1 MVGPLFLDLNTTCLQ
16 RGSFGE
22 SGTTP
27 HFYTMALT
35 EFKSRL
41 IADCGISMGDE
52 GKGRL
57 ISEVV
62 EELRQRSGQ
71 QNPVDVVI
79 KINGGA
85 NSGHTAGGLKLNL
98 LPAGVVDQSVRFL
111 AIGAG
116 VVADPRKFIWEL
128 TPVDARGYRVTERL
142 AIDEKTMV
150 SDLTHR
156 LLDLAWEWYRVNL
169 IHEEPRGS
177 TGRGITPSYLDE
189 VGQFQIFYC
198 DFLYTKEQ
206 YLNKLSQKAERACKT
221 IQYVCQVT
229 EEAWNAFFD
238 TLTQAELRANADAL
252 EAGLFQES
260 EFDFSRFKGEHPF
273 TLNIEEVANTYW
285 EAGQQLKNRI
295 ADVREIV
302 RQAQS
307 AGKYVIGEFGQAYWL
322 DKRQGFSPNVSAS
335 HTYAPEFF
343 NSACVPVQPLHVF
356 GVAKAYDTKVG
367 THVFLTKVDE
377 PHPLFDRLKLLE
389 FGTSTGRQRM
399 VGWYDAVEKAD
410 TLRYGGFHDLM
421 INKIDALSHDK
432 NWSGNLK
439 ICIAYEDDNGNRI
452 HRVPRNESLRKSLKP
467 IYQEYAGWSAD
478 ISKARS
484 FNELPEEAKAYV
496 AGMVR
501 SLLDAAYFGEEWPDS
516 LPNLRYL
523 GVGPMPAQIIK
534 DVPETSE
541 LLLCDNPI

>member
-1 MVGPLFLDLNTTCLQ
+1 
-16 RGSFGE
+16 
-22 SGTTP
+22 
-27 HFYTMALT
+27 
-35 EFKSRL
+35 
-41 IADCGISMGDE
+41 MGDE

-57 ISEVV
+57 ISEVI
-62 EELRQRSGQ
+62 EELRHESGESS
-71 QNPVDVVI
+71 PVDVVI

-98 LPAGVVDQSVRFL
+98 LPAGVVDPSVKFL

-116 VVADPRKFIWEL
+116 VVADPRKFLWEL
-128 TPVDARGYRVTERL
+128 KPVDANGYRVTERL
-142 AIDEKTMV
+142 VIDERTMV

-169 IHEEPRGS
+169 INEEPRGS
-177 TGRGITPSYLDE
+177 TGRGITPSYVDE
-189 VGQFQIFYC
+189 VSQFQIFYG
-198 DFLYTKEQ
+198 DYLYGKDR
-206 YLNKLSQKAERACKT
+206 YHSKLTQKAMRACAT
-221 IQYVCQVT
+221 IRHVCQVT
-229 EEAWNAFFD
+229 EEAWNGFFD
-238 TLTQAELRANADAL
+238 TLTQAEVRANAEAI
-252 EAGLFQES
+252 EAGLFREE
-260 EFDFSRFKGEHPF
+260 EFDFHRFKGDVPF
-273 TLNIEEVANTYW
+273 SLNLDEVVNVYW
-285 EAGQQLKNRI
+285 DAGQALKENI

-302 RQAQS
+302 RTAEAS
-307 AGKYVIGEFGQAYWL
+307 GKYVIGEYGQAYWL

-367 THVFLTKVDE
+367 THIFLTKVDE

-410 TLRYGGFHDLM
+410 TLRYGGYDDLM
-421 INKIDALSHDK
+421 INKIDALGHDADWK
-432 NWSGNLK
+432 GNLK
-439 ICIAYEDDNGNRI
+439 ICVAYEDENGNRVN
-452 HRVPRNESLRKSLKP
+452 RVPRNEAFRKSLKP
-467 IYQEYAGWSAD
+467 VYQEYAGWGSD

-484 FNELPEEAKAYV
+484 FDALPMEAKAYV

-501 SLLDAAYFGEEWPDS
+501 SVLDSAYYGEEWPAI

-534 DVPETSE
+534 DIPQTKE
-541 LLLCDNPI
+541 LLSHDRPLSISD

>member
-1 MVGPLFLDLNTTCLQ
+1 
-16 RGSFGE
+16 
-22 SGTTP
+22 
-27 HFYTMALT
+27 MALT
-35 EFKSRL
+35 PFKSRL

-62 EELRQRSGQ
+62 EELRVTTGQ
-71 QNPVDVVI
+71 ENPVGVVI

-98 LPAGVVDQSVRFL
+98 LPAGVVDRSVGTL

-116 VVADPRKFIWEL
+116 VVADPRKFLWEL
-128 TPVDARGYRVTERL
+128 VPVDAQGYNVTRRL
-142 AIDEKTMV
+142 AIDERTMV

-156 LLDLAWEWYRVNL
+156 LLDLAWEWYRVNR
-169 IHEEPRGS
+169 IDQEPRGS

-189 VGQFQIFYC
+189 VGQFQIVYS
-198 DFLYTKEQ
+198 DFLGER
-206 YLNKLSQKAERACKT
+206 NAFAEKLAQKAERACKT
-221 IQYVCQVT
+221 IRHVCGVS
-229 EEAWNAFFD
+229 EDDWHGFFT
-238 TLTQAELRANADAL
+238 TLTNAELRANEEAL
-252 EAGLFQES
+252 KAGHFARD
-260 EFDFSRFKGEHPF
+260 EFDFTRFKGETPF
-273 TLNIEEVANTYW
+273 NLNIEAVIDAYW
-285 EAGQQLKNRI
+285 DAGTRLHEQI

-302 RQAQS
+302 RKTENSGQ
-307 AGKYVIGEFGQAYWL
+307 YVIGEYGQAYWL
-322 DKRQGFSPNVSAS
+322 DKRHGFSPNVSAS

-367 THVFLTKVDE
+367 THVFITQVDE
-377 PHPLFDRLKLLE
+377 PHPLFDRLKRLE

-410 TLRYGGFHDLM
+410 TLRYGGFDDLM
-421 INKIDALSHDK
+421 INKIDALGHDED
-432 NWSGNLK
+432 WTGNLK
-439 ICIAYEDDNGNRI
+439 ICVAYQNTDGNRI
-452 HRVPRNESLRKSLKP
+452 CRVPRNEAIRRTLTP
-467 IYQEYAGWSAD
+467 VYQEYAGWKED
-478 ISKARS
+478 ISTART
-484 FNELPEEAKAYV
+484 FEALPPEAKAYV

-501 SLLDAAYFGEEWPDS
+501 SVLDSAYHDEEWPES

-534 DVPETSE
+534 DIPDTRT
-541 LLLCDNPI
+541 LLDYDNPL

>member
-1 MVGPLFLDLNTTCLQ
+1 
-16 RGSFGE
+16 
-22 SGTTP
+22 
-27 HFYTMALT
+27 
-35 EFKSRL
+35 
-41 IADCGISMGDE
+41 MGDE

-57 ISEVV
+57 ISEVTD
-62 EELRQRSGQ
+62 ELREQDNDPS
-71 QNPVDVVI
+71 PVEVVL
-79 KINGGA
+79 KVNGGA

-98 LPAGVVDQSVRFL
+98 LPAGVVDPSVKRL

-116 VVADPRKFIWEL
+116 VVADPRKFIWEIK
-128 TPVDARGYRVTERL
+128 PVDAKGYRVAERL

-177 TGRGITPSYLDE
+177 TGRGITPSYVDE
-189 VGQFQIFYC
+189 VSQFQIFYS
-198 DFLYTKEQ
+198 DFLYGKER
-206 YLNKLSQKAERACKT
+206 YRSKLAQKATRACAT
-221 IQYVCQVT
+221 IQHVCRVT
-229 EEAWNAFFD
+229 EDVWDSFFE
-238 TLTQAELRANADAL
+238 TLTQAEMRANSEAIK
-252 EAGLFQES
+252 AGLFQES
-260 EFDFSRFKGEHPF
+260 EFEFSRFKGNAPF
-273 TLNIEEVANTYW
+273 SLNVDEMVDVYW
-285 EAGQQLKNRI
+285 EAGQQLKDRI

-302 RQAQS
+302 RS
-307 AGKYVIGEFGQAYWL
+307 AKARGKYVIGEYGQAYWL

-343 NSACVPVQPLHVF
+343 NSACIPVQPLHVF

-367 THVFLTKVDE
+367 THVFLTQVDE
-377 PHPLFDRLKLLE
+377 PHPLFDRLKRLE

-410 TLRYGGFHDLM
+410 TLRYGGYDDLM
-421 INKIDALSHDK
+421 INKIDALGHDAD
-432 NWSGNLK
+432 WTGTLK
-439 ICIAYEDDNGNRI
+439 ICVAYEDEDGNRI
-452 HRVPRNESLRKSLKP
+452 HRVPRNEARRKRLKP
-467 IYQEYAGWSAD
+467 VYQEYAGWSED

-484 FNELPEEAKAYV
+484 FQDLPNEAKAYV

-501 SLLDAAYFGEEWPDS
+501 SVIDSAFVDESWPQA

-534 DVPETSE
+534 DIPATRD
-541 LLLCDNPI
+541 LLSFDQPLGEPSAD

>member
-1 MVGPLFLDLNTTCLQ
+1 
-16 RGSFGE
+16 
-22 SGTTP
+22 
-27 HFYTMALT
+27 MALT
-35 EFKSRL
+35 PFKSRL

-62 EELRQRSGQ
+62 EELRSQENDSD
-71 QNPVDVVI
+71 PVEVVI
-79 KINGGA
+79 KVNGGA

-98 LPAGVVDQSVRFL
+98 LPAGVVDQSVARL

-128 TPVDARGYRVTERL
+128 KPVDAGGYRVSERL
-142 AIDEKTMV
+142 AIDERTMV

-169 IHEEPRGS
+169 IDEEPRGS
-177 TGRGITPSYLDE
+177 TGRGITPSYADE
-189 VGQFQIFYC
+189 VSQFQIFYG
-198 DFLYTKEQ
+198 DFLRSKER
-206 YLNKLSQKAERACKT
+206 YHSKLSQKAERACAT
-221 IQYVCQVT
+221 IQHVCQVT
-229 EEAWNAFFD
+229 EEAWNGFFE
-238 TLTQAELRANADAL
+238 TLTQAETRANAEAI
-252 EAGLFQES
+252 EAGLFHNG
-260 EFDFSRFKGEHPF
+260 EFDFERFKGDSPF
-273 TLNIEEVANTYW
+273 TLNIDELVDVYW
-285 EAGQQLKNRI
+285 QAGQRLKESI
-295 ADVREIV
+295 SDVREIV
-302 RQAQS
+302 RQAEGR
-307 AGKYVIGEFGQAYWL
+307 GKYVIGEYGQAYWL
-322 DKRQGFSPNVSAS
+322 DKRHGFSPNVSAS

-367 THVFLTKVDE
+367 THVFITKVDE
-377 PHPLFDRLKLLE
+377 PHPLFDRLKKLE

-410 TLRYGGFHDLM
+410 TLRYGGYDDLM
-421 INKIDALSHDK
+421 INKIDALGHDAD
-432 NWSGNLK
+432 WQGNLK
-439 ICIAYEDDNGNRI
+439 ICIGYEDPDGNRVN
-452 HRVPRNESLRKSLKP
+452 RVPRNDAYRRTLRP
-467 IYQEYAGWSAD
+467 VYQEYAGWSED

-484 FNELPEEAKAYV
+484 FQELPAAARAYV

-501 SLLDAAYFGEEWPDS
+501 SVLDAAYEGEKWPAT

-534 DVPETSE
+534 DIPETSE
-541 LLLCDNPI
+541 LLKFDKPLSCKS